1 MKLKRIFP
9 YQTDLGEIMIAENGT
24 AITNLYFQEDS
35 ISPGVLVQETEL
47 LKEASEQLKDYLTGK
62 RKNFL
67 LPLAPEGT
75 IFMLRVWEALCA
87 IPYGETRTYGDVA
100 NSIGK
105 KKASRAVGMANNR
118 NPIPVFIPCHRVIG
132 KNGKLVGYRGG
143 LQIKERLLELEKQR
157 GMNEDIQNIYK

>member
-1 MKLKRIFP
+1 MKSIFS
-9 YQTDLGEIMIAENGT
+9 YQTALGEIKIAENGT
-24 AITNLYFQEDS
+24 AITNLCFQEDS
-35 ISPGVLVQETEL
+35 IPAGAFVQETEL
-47 LKEASEQLKDYLTGK
+47 LKEASEQLTDYLLGK
-62 RKNFL
+62 RKNFS

-75 IFMLRVWEALCA
+75 IFMLGVWEALCA

-157 GMNEDIQNIYK
+157 GINEDNRL